1 MCHLTLRFDFNK
13 SFTKVLFSCVKE
25 ITKDKKTKVLKSF
38 NLTSNHGKGTTNVF
52 VLYILAVSNFI
63 TFLLRVNFSCVKE
76 IVKVKKIIKV
86 LVFQLD
92 IKSRKED
99 SNVFILKCL
108 AVSYCIFFLLRE
120 NVNALMVF

>member
-1 MCHLTLRFDFNK
+1 MCRLTLRFDFNK
-13 SFTKVLFSCVKE
+13 SFTKFLCYCVKE

-38 NLTSNHGKGTTNVF
+38 NLTSNHGKGKGTTNVF

-76 IVKVKKIIKV
+76 IIKVKKIIKV

-99 SNVFILKCL
+99 TNVFIL
-108 AVSYCIFFLLRE
+108 
-120 NVNALMVF
+120 